1 MSTVTTTPVTA
12 ATVTTACGPFTVVV
26 RDDAVIASGWTTEV
40 DELMEPVPLSAR
52 PSAIIARRDLGP
64 VTRAVT
70 RYFEGDLVA
79 IDDIEVG
86 QHSGPFI
93 EEAWGV
99 LRTIPAGSPVTYA
112 ELAAKVGRPQAVRA
126 AANTCAYNS
135 AALFVPCHRVV
146 RTGAGPY
153 ERRLGGFRW
162 GLPVKKWLLD
172 HESGRSALTSL

>member
-1 MSTVTTTPVTA
+1 MSTSLTAAVTTP
-12 ATVTTACGPFTVVV
+12 CGPFTVVV

-40 DELMEPVPLSAR
+40 EELMEPVASPLR
-52 PSAIIARRDLGP
+52 PSAITARRDLGA

-70 RYFEGDLVA
+70 RYFDGDFLA
-79 IDDIEVG
+79 IDEVEVE

-112 ELAAKVGRPQAVRA
+112 ELAGKVGRPEAVRA
-126 AANTCAYNS
+126 AANACAYNS
-135 AALFVPCHRVV
+135 AALFVPCHRII

-153 ERRLGGFRW
+153 ARRLGGFRW
-162 GLPVKKWLLD
+162 GLPVKRWLLD
-172 HESGRSALTSL
+172 HESGSAALTSL

>member
-1 MSTVTTTPVTA
+1 MSSVTRTSVTA
-12 ATVTTACGPFTVVV
+12 ATVTTACGPFTVVM
-26 RDDAVIASGWTTEV
+26 RDDAVIASGWTTQV
-40 DELMEPVPLSAR
+40 DELMEPVSSSSR
-52 PSAIIARRDLGP
+52 PSAITVRSDLGS

-70 RYFEGDLVA
+70 RYFEGDFLA
-79 IDDIEVG
+79 IDDVEVE

-112 ELAAKVGRPQAVRA
+112 ELAAKLGRPEAVRA
-126 AANTCAYNS
+126 AANACAYNC

-162 GLPVKKWLLD
+162 GLPVKRSLLD

>member
-1 MSTVTTTPVTA
+1 MSTVTTTR
-12 ATVTTACGPFTVVV
+12 VTTATMTTTCGPFTVVM

-40 DELMEPVPLSAR
+40 DELMEPVPSSSR
-52 PSAIIARRDLGP
+52 PSAIAARRELGA

-70 RYFEGDLVA
+70 RYFDGDFLA
-79 IDDIEVG
+79 IDDVEVE

-112 ELAAKVGRPQAVRA
+112 ELAAKVGRPEAVRA
-126 AANTCAYNS
+126 AANACAYNS

-146 RTGAGPY
+146 RTGTGPY
-153 ERRLGGFRW
+153 DRRLGGFRW
-162 GLPVKKWLLD
+162 GLAVKRWLLD

>member
-1 MSTVTTTPVTA
+1 MSTSTTATA
-12 ATVTTACGPFTVVV
+12 TTATVTTACGLFTVVM
-26 RDDAVIASGWTTEV
+26 RDDAVIASGWTTDV
-40 DELMEPVPLSAR
+40 GELMEPVPSSSR
-52 PSAIIARRDLGP
+52 PTALTARRDLGS
-64 VTRAVT
+64 VTRAIT
-70 RYFEGDLVA
+70 RYFDGDFLA
-79 IDDIEVG
+79 IDEVEVE

-112 ELAAKVGRPQAVRA
+112 ELAAKVGRPEAVRA
-126 AANTCAYNS
+126 AANACAYNS

-162 GLPVKKWLLD
+162 GLPVKRWLLD
-172 HESGRSALTSL
+172 HESGRPALTSL